1 MAAAPLV
8 VLMVVVVE
16 DSRAFG
22 WQQDVTA
29 YCEGGYVMNSVPVNL
44 IES

>member
-1 MAAAPLV
+1 MEAVPLEAVPVAAAPLV

-29 YCEGGYVMNSVPVNL
+29 YCEGGMP
-44 IES
+44 

>member
-1 MAAAPLV
+1 MEEASEEVPV
-8 VLMVVVVE
+8 EEVVE

-29 YCEGGYVMNSVPVNL
+29 YCEGGMP
-44 IES
+44 